1 MVDPPAT
8 LTASTATMTL
18 PALAVP
24 APPITAVLVTRG
36 VTPYLADTLAALA
49 AQTRPPTRVVV
60 VDAAARP
67 TPGDDVAQLAT
78 GSLPALGADLHVI
91 PVPAARTFGYAVRGA
106 LSALSALSA
115 RPARAAGSAPA
126 GGGDSTGWLWLLHDD
141 SAPTP
146 TALAELVRS
155 VEHSPSVAIAGA
167 KQRSWTDPGRLLE
180 VGVTTSRFGRR
191 MTGVDEDEVDQG
203 QHDGREDVLGV
214 GTAGALVRRDVWDA
228 LGGTDPLLGP
238 FGDGLDL
245 CRRARLAGHRVVV
258 VPDAVVLHAQ
268 ASYRG
273 LRRAAAA
280 PDERP
285 VTDAPASTTARS
297 GGVDGHR
304 SGGDP
309 RRSFGAR
316 RRAHVHARLA
326 AAPAV
331 LLPLLGIGF
340 LIAGL
345 LRSLIRVAS
354 KDPALAVAEL
364 AAPVAALLHPGRM
377 ARVRRAA
384 RRGAVLSRRSLRPL
398 QGSWRDVVREQQEAH
413 FVRAEQR
420 RLGGAPSE
428 LELSELAALSH
439 RRRLGLGV
447 LVVALVALTA
457 LVLGDL
463 IAAVLGGGSLVG
475 GGLLPAQAG
484 LGELWRAA
492 TSGWVAGDL
501 GSPGPADTLL
511 AVLAPVAAIT
521 GAGTAG
527 AVNLLFLGALLLAG
541 LGAWFAAGAATRS
554 VGTRL
559 WAALVWV
566 AAPGLALAVDGGRL
580 GAILAH
586 LALPW
591 AALGVARAIGVQRHD
606 VVLSGLVGA
615 RRGRDDVPDADAA
628 LPADASAELPAAAT
642 AVLPAAATAVLP
654 AATTAVL
661 PAATTTTDL
670 AATAAEPPAAIA
682 DPDPATPAAI
692 PAEQPGQPE
701 HPSLIPAPTGSI
713 GAAAAAGLAFA
724 VVVAGAPVLLPFGLL
739 ALLGV
744 GAIAPRRR
752 LRLVLVAL
760 PALALAGPAIAQA
773 LGTAGRGGWRLLL
786 ADAGLPL
793 PSRGAPSWQQ
803 LLGWPV
809 RPTGAVFGWLPEP
822 VARVLPFVLVGVV
835 ILLALLALLRGAA
848 VARGVR
854 AGWLVGAFGL
864 AAALTS
870 ARIETAAGTSA
881 VVRGWPGPGVS
892 LLLLGLLTAAVLGT
906 DGLRARMARHTFGW
920 RQLGVVAV
928 TALAVLALLVPLTEW
943 AVRARTTSVA
953 DPGGLQV
960 IASSRTVVPAVGQQ
974 AQTSSGQSRVLALAV
989 GAGGAVDYQLLRAD
1003 GPQLTDVAA
1012 AVDARTVRG
1021 APGAPTV
1028 APADAAATTVARVVA
1043 RLSAAAAGNVSG
1055 ALSDLAVA
1063 NVLVPPTPT
1072 ADPARKAARAL
1083 LVGRLDATAGLE
1095 RITENSS
1102 GVIWRVAGAA
1112 GAVRTADR
1120 SAWARVSTAG
1130 ATGQPATTVPLAA
1143 QRLAVNT
1150 HVPAGGP
1157 TRQVLLAE
1165 RADPGWRAW
1174 LNDRPLRV
1182 VAGDWR
1188 QTFDLGAAAGHLS
1201 VSYDPAARTPWLALQ
1216 AVVLLLTGLFA
1227 LPVHRRR
1234 GGTR

>member
-1 MVDPPAT
+1 MADPPPT
-8 LTASTATMTL
+8 LTAATATMTL

-24 APPITAVLVTRG
+24 ALPITAVLVTRG

-49 AQTRPPTRVVV
+49 VQTRPPTRVVV

-67 TPGDDVAQLAT
+67 TAGDDVVHLAT
-78 GSLPALGADLHVI
+78 GSLTALGADLHVSA
-91 PVPAARTFGYAVRGA
+91 VPGARTFGYAVRGA
-106 LSALSALSA
+106 LSALAA
-115 RPARAAGSAPA
+115 RTAGAAPTGVD
-126 GGGDSTGWLWLLHDD
+126 DSTGWLWLLHDD

-285 VTDAPASTTARS
+285 TTDAPTSTTAPS

-304 SGGDP
+304 SAGDP

-326 AAPAV
+326 AAPAA

-384 RRGAVLSRRSLRPL
+384 RRDARLSRRSLRPL
-398 QGSWRDVVREQQEAH
+398 QGSWRDVLREQQEAH
-413 FVRAEQR
+413 FVRVEQR

-439 RRRLGLGV
+439 RRRLGLGA
-447 LVVALVALTA
+447 LVVALAALTA

-501 GSPGPADTLL
+501 GAPGPADTLL

-521 GAGTAG
+521 GAGAAG

-541 LGAWFAAGAATRS
+541 IGAWFAAGAATRS

-591 AALGVARAIGVQRHD
+591 AALGVARAIGLQRHD

-615 RRGRDDVPDADAA
+615 RRGRDELPDADADAA
-628 LPADASAELPAAAT
+628 LPADAGGELPATAT
-642 AVLPAAATAVLP
+642 AGLPSVATP
-654 AATTAVL
+654 AK
-661 PAATTTTDL
+661 PS
-670 AATAAEPPAAIA
+670 ATAAA
-682 DPDPATPAAI
+682 DPGADPATPAAV
-692 PAEQPGQPE
+692 PAEASGQLE

-744 GAIAPRRR
+744 GVIAPRRR

-773 LGTAGRGGWRLLL
+773 VGTAGRGGWRLLL

-822 VARVLPFVLVGVV
+822 VARVLPFVLGGVV

-920 RQLGVVAV
+920 RQISVVAV

-974 AQTSSGQSRVLALAV
+974 AQTSSARSRVLALAV

-1028 APADAAATTVARVVA
+1028 APADAAETTVAGVVA
-1043 RLSAAAAGNVSG
+1043 RLSAAAAENVSG
-1055 ALSDLAVA
+1055 VLSDLAVA
-1063 NVLVPPTPT
+1063 NVLVPPTPN

-1083 LVGRLDATAGLE
+1083 LVGRLDATAGLQ
-1095 RITENSS
+1095 RITENRS
-1102 GVIWRVAGAA
+1102 GVIWRVVGPA
-1112 GAVRTADR
+1112 GAVRTEDR

-1130 ATGQPATTVPLAA
+1130 ATGQPATSVPLAA

-1174 LNDRPLRV
+1174 LNGRPLRV

-1188 QTFDLGAAAGHLS
+1188 QRFDLGAGAGHLS
-1201 VSYDPAARTPWLALQ
+1201 VSYEPAARTPWLLVQ

-1227 LPVHRRR
+1227 LPVRRRR